1 MCAPHYLHLAIPV
14 GADAVSILSEMVSQC
29 NIRERFNPEEETWP
43 PDQPKNFT
51 PLVLIHHQG
60 QHTMKQATAVAQ
72 LIQTGDVDEITSLA
86 SNRSVPK
93 HHPKLDSHE
102 SLQEVLDSSTVTKEL
117 AEILAPLEQSKD
129 PQFILVEGA
138 PGIGKS
144 MLLKEI
150 AYRWGNKQLLKTF
163 KLVLLVQLRDPT
175 VQQIMLIKDLLQLFC
190 NRGDTRATQ
199 IATTCSDYLVQNGG
213 KDLVFLFDSFDE
225 YPEDLWK
232 NSLVADILKRKLLP
246 YCALVV
252 SSRPHATVYLRE
264 RATMRV
270 DILGFT
276 EVERNQFIQQ
286 ALKEQPQSI
295 KELIQY
301 LEDHLTISSLCVVP
315 YNLVVLLF
323 LYKQGISLPSNSA
336 KLYNHFICLT
346 ICRHLAKYGHPLD
359 NTITD
364 LTNLPDPCSKIIQQL
379 SKFSLEALNSN
390 KLVFTFNEIK
400 AACPDVATIPGAIN
414 GFGLLQ
420 AVQHFGLT
428 GKTMTFNFLHFTIQE
443 FLAAHHVASLSPSDE
458 LKILKEK
465 FWSDFYSN
473 TFAFYA
479 SITKGQRPSFKQF
492 IKPLLEGLTSKP
504 VVNLNQSTDDEKVK
518 CLRLFRCFYEA
529 GDKEICRTIENSKLF
544 GGKAIIICNITL
556 SPSDVECITTFLT
569 CSSHKEWE
577 KLHLHACYIQDHGLH
592 ILHRGLTSC
601 NVTITLLSLE
611 YNGLTE
617 SSSSAIS
624 DITIS
629 CRVKKLFIHRNHTV
643 GEDERLY
650 SIISD
655 PSSMLEE
662 LEMYNIELSS
672 NAAIKLFT
680 ALSEGKKLR
689 ILIVSIND
697 ITDEACDTII
707 MAMKRNT
714 SLLKLSMVYNP
725 ISEECALLIVQ
736 ALEHNNTLQRL
747 QLNHSYP
754 QDVKEKIRLSV
765 EEINKKRKSS
775 QCQVMLKIG
784 FDFFSW
790 YAYDS

>member
-14 GADAVSILSEMVSQC
+14 GADAVSILSEMVSQS
-29 NIRERFNPEEETWP
+29 NVRERFNADEETWP

-60 QHTMKQATAVAQ
+60 QHTMKQPTTVAQ

-93 HHPKLDSHE
+93 HHSKLDSHE
-102 SLQEVLDSSTVTKEL
+102 PLQEVLDSSTVTKEL

-129 PQFILVEGA
+129 PQFILIEGA

-144 MLLKEI
+144 ILLKEL

-163 KLVLLVQLRDPT
+163 KLVLLISLRNST
-175 VQQIMLIKDLLQLFC
+175 VQQITLIKDLLQLFC

-213 KDLVFLFDSFDE
+213 RDLAFLFDGFDE
-225 YPEDLWK
+225 YPEKLRE
-232 NSLVADILKRKLLP
+232 NSLMADILKRKVLP

-252 SSRPHATVYLRE
+252 SSRPHATVHLRK
-264 RATMRV
+264 RSTVRV

-295 KELIQY
+295 KELTQY
-301 LEDHLTISSLCVVP
+301 LEDHFTISSLCVVP
-315 YNLVVLLF
+315 FNMVVLIF
-323 LYKQGISLPSNSA
+323 LYKQRTSLPNNSLPNNSTQ
-336 KLYNHFICLT
+336 LYNHFICLT

-364 LTNLPDPCSKIIQQL
+364 LTNLPDPCNKIIQQL
-379 SKFSLEALNSN
+379 SKFSLEALNNN
-390 KLVFTFNEIK
+390 KLVFTFDEIK
-400 AACPDVATIPGAIN
+400 VACPDIAAIPGAIN

-443 FLAAHHVASLSPSDE
+443 FLAAHHVTGLSPRKE

-465 FWSDFYSN
+465 FWSDIHSN
-473 TFAFYA
+473 MFAIYI
-479 SITKGQRPSFKQF
+479 SLTKGQRPSFKQF
-492 IKPLLEGLTSKP
+492 IKPLLGQRLKGFLTGAEQVENRFLEDK
-504 VVNLNQSTDDEKVK
+504 LK
-518 CLRLFRCFYEA
+518 CFHLFRCFLEA
-529 GDKEICRTIENSKLF
+529 GDKEMCRSIEHTKSLNFYSKTIDLSRN
-544 GGKAIIICNITL
+544 TL
-556 SPSDVECITTFLT
+556 SPSDVECVTVFLT
-569 CSSHKEWE
+569 CSSHKEWK
-577 KLHLHACYIQDHGLH
+577 KLELWQCYIQDHGVH

-601 NVTITLLSLE
+601 DVTITTLRLQ

-629 CRVKKLFIHRNHTV
+629 CRVKKLSIGYNNTV

-662 LEMYNIELSS
+662 LYMWSTKLSS
-672 NAAIKLFT
+672 SGAIKLFT

-689 ILIVSIND
+689 VLDIAYND
-697 ITDEACDTII
+697 ITDEACDAII
-707 MAMKRNT
+707 MAMKNN
-714 SLLKLSMVYNP
+714 SLVRLDIDHNQ
-725 ISEECALLIVQ
+725 ISGECAQLIVQ
-736 ALEHNNTLQRL
+736 ALQHNTLQYL
-747 QLNHSYP
+747 CLPWYSE
-754 QDVKEKIRLSV
+754 DVKKRIRLPA
-765 EEINKKRKSS
+765 EEVNKKRESRN
-775 QCQVMLKIG
+775 CQVKLKIT
-784 FDFFSW
+784 FH
-790 YAYDS
+790 